1 MRRPAAGGLLAV
13 ALLGGCGSSG
23 VDEANRYVDA
33 VNRAQTQFAG
43 TMDTLS
49 GRISSSSSVR
59 ADARVLRTFD
69 TALGRVMVE
78 LRRAK
83 PPDGVAP
90 LHRQLVGEMNSYG
103 AQVRHEARVLRSK
116 DTTRLVAA
124 QQRLLTAT
132 DEVSRDINATVD
144 RINRRLKAG

>member
-1 MRRPAAGGLLAV
+1 MRRAAAGGLLAA

-43 TMDTLS
+43 TMDSLS
-49 GRISSSSSVR
+49 GRISSSSSMS

-69 TALGRVMVE
+69 TALGRVMVQ
-78 LRRAK
+78 LRQAK
-83 PPDGVAP
+83 PPGRVAS
-90 LHRQLVGEMNSYG
+90 LHDRLLGEMNSYG
-103 AQVRHEARVLRSK
+103 AQVRQEARVLSSK

-124 QQRLLTAT
+124 QQRLLSAT
-132 DEVSRDINATVD
+132 DEVSRNINATID
-144 RINRRLKAG
+144 RINRRLKTS

>member
-1 MRRPAAGGLLAV
+1 MRRAAAGGLLAA

-83 PPDGVAP
+83 PPDGVAT

-132 DEVSRDINATVD
+132 DEVSRNINSTID
-144 RINRRLKAG
+144 RINRRLKTS